1 MPSILVLMV
10 IQLIQEEYI
19 LCMSRKRLAYFDL
32 LEVSKNSAKDI
43 FQDFSTEL
51 QAYFLY
57 IKFCFPIII

>member
-1 MPSILVLMV
+1 MFYILVLMV
-10 IQLIQEEYI
+10 LFLIQEEYF

-51 QAYFLY
+51 QGYYFYL
-57 IKFCFPIII
+57 